1 MGGQGGLIT
10 GAVQR
15 LLEGP
20 QRSAPQTPPIKLFAE
35 PTADSHPQDD
45 VQGEKRNVATWELM
59 QELEDLTVQAGPSLG
74 ILKEQALGSQI
85 DGHVLEA
92 PEVLRLRLDA
102 IKWIS
107 SQFVAF
113 GFRDEWLAD
122 VILYMDRLAVQMHQS
137 PNFIPLGLVP
147 NSSSAEV
154 QAAVETMGS
163 HHLWLAAIMIALKMS
178 EAESELDTSIKD
190 LVVPLVPFDAN
201 GLKCSRQKWKKI
213 QLTELFVVR
222 ELDSRL
228 MVPTALH
235 FVQHLGRELQLVA
248 AREQADWPGLQ
259 LLQLPK
265 LLGPSLPSKE
275 LEDQRLKTAKENAM
289 PERLLTKM
297 QALARYL
304 ADLAVVHK
312 PSDVYGDKLSPA
324 VLAVIVL
331 RLSLHAWGAAPT
343 GCEARLDQLQEE
355 LDMPQ
360 ASKDEQERL
369 LAGVYRLWMRAPMP
383 SPVVAR
389 WQKRDLFDKLPGAP
403 TQEALPPELQESC
416 FFNTPYKKK
425 QEPKDLS
432 ATPGAAPEQEPG
444 PNGVEE
450 ECNEDMLTGQQ
461 PLCRELA
468 LDKVDEPEA
477 SELEVKMD
485 LEDVAVTTQPA
496 DEFNARTEVT
506 NCEGHSVEQL
516 AESCQMVEVHMELVQ
531 EAESMDVDEELLI
544 DTQDT
549 VAEIVKSKPEEPIS
563 SSEGEPQKVADFRA
577 AKAARIEALQ
587 PDPKASA
594 MAAFRQ
600 KLLPRRSASGEPGTV
615 PEGAV
620 EAGVPR
626 VSAAPKKASKRG
638 NRAIAGLQDHL
649 PPGRPKGASKAAER
663 VHATG
668 VDRALRSA
676 SNSTFTARTA
686 SSDGMDRS
694 SRSLSSSV
702 PVVHVGSRKRTGT
715 AGVRGNASKKK
726 QRKQQ
731 QASLHSPR
739 PRTPYPRAA
748 RYAEARNPK
757 QPFAYQAAEKENCP
771 ARRNH
776 METRLQAKQK
786 RRCFEEALTGVDV
799 KEIQGALRA
808 LRGTQH
814 YKEDL
819 ERAEARIRVLNSS
832 KEFQVPHLDDEE
844 VQQLEEQCQK
854 ENQTGLVQCM
864 MTVAWNRPQKS
875 RWCWSPKT

>member
-832 KEFQVPHLDDEE
+832 KDSRMGRS
-844 VQQLEEQCQK
+844 
-854 ENQTGLVQCM
+854 GLLHC
-864 MTVAWNRPQKS
+864 
-875 RWCWSPKT
+875 